1 MKKAVDGEVNQSE
14 LKLLTSM
21 DEALLAVANGHF
33 NEALTTLQAL
43 KETNPSASSD
53 PTVINNTR

>member
-1 MKKAVDGEVNQSE
+1 MKKAVNGETDQNE
-14 LKLLTSM
+14 LGLLTTM

-33 NEALTTLQAL
+33 NEALTKLQAL

-53 PTVINNTR
+53 PSVINNTR

>member
-33 NEALTTLQAL
+33 SEALATLQAL

-53 PTVINNTR
+53 PSIINNTR